1 MKRDKFEDTFDL
13 NSNCLDWNVHHVPR
27 SKLTVEQCA
36 RRVHGNNIC
45 GDNHNYFYIWLIAQC
60 HLSPYLGGAEA
71 VMVWLWSPHQ
81 KGFIQEK
88 TWLQ

>member
-1 MKRDKFEDTFDL
+1 M
-13 NSNCLDWNVHHVPR
+13 DWNVHHVPR

-60 HLSPYLGGAEA
+60 HLSPYLGGGGGGDGV
-71 VMVWLWSPHQ
+71 VMVSTPKRFHTGEEVASVTVAVANPQ
-81 KGFIQEK
+81 GVCSN
-88 TWLQ
+88 